1 MLQITTTNEDVI
13 CQRMMTLDSKEVRV
27 ICNLL
32 PLLLNWDFYH
42 FLALVVIG
50 LWTYLERQLYLLLQV
65 YNDR

>member
-13 CQRMMTLDSKEVRV
+13 CQRMMTSDSKEVKV

-32 PLLLNWDFYH
+32 PRLLNWDFYH
-42 FLALVVIG
+42 FLASVVIG